1 MIPSMPAG
9 KMTNSKDGILG
20 SLFSGKLAKGNNG
33 KEKILFGM
41 SAFSMHLPV
50 LNKESMV
57 KVAGMKGHNEKSIIK
72 VPGIKGHNE
81 KSIIKVAGMKGHNEK
96 SMIKVPGMK
105 GHGIMKDAAFS
116 PKMAKMAS
124 KEIIGAKDGISPRSD
139 GKNVSP
145 LVVDNWEGIKK
156 DVANLLKGHG
166 VEKGEAERILSLI
179 EDKFSPKLEPK
190 GLDVIKN
197 GISRGQAKQPDAKP
211 PPALVMNNLE
221 NIKKDIANLL
231 KSHGVEDGK
240 VKKILSAFSSKI
252 GSKKGDVKGKISPE
266 LAGPSDNKDKPEIFA
281 PRELKLGDAVK
292 EKMVENLKI
301 IPEKDGLSTKN
312 ENIIVKG
319 HGNVGSID
327 GGAKVIKAESSAS
340 HIRPS
345 IMINQIADGAVNVLK
360 KGPGRVKIQLYPP
373 RLGALNMDVSIQ
385 NNKVRVVLMVENHE
399 ARHVL
404 QSNIEQIRSSLQ
416 GQGLHVDSFD
426 VLVQERAGKGGP
438 GFGQGETLSGEGKGN
453 RGGGDEENTGRHSQ
467 FSDMSS
473 DENGAGLISV
483 FA

>member
-9 KMTNSKDGILG
+9 KMANSKDGILG
-20 SLFSGKLAKGNNG
+20 SLFSGKPAKGNNG
-33 KEKILFGM
+33 KEKFLFGM

-50 LNKESMV
+50 LNKNSMI
-57 KVAGMKGHNEKSIIK
+57 KLAGMKGHNEKAIIK
-72 VPGIKGHNE
+72 VSGIKGHSE
-81 KSIIKVAGMKGHNEK
+81 KSL
-96 SMIKVPGMK
+96 IKVPEIK
-105 GHGIMKDAAFS
+105 GHGITKDAAFS

-197 GISRGQAKQPDAKP
+197 GISRGQAKQTDVKNTSP
-211 PPALVMNNLE
+211 LVMNNWE
-221 NIKKDIANLL
+221 NIEKDIANLL
-231 KSHGVEDGK
+231 KTHGVGDGK

-252 GSKKGDVKGKISPE
+252 ESKKGDIKGKISPE
-266 LAGPSDNKDKPEIFA
+266 SAGPSDNKDKPEIFA
-281 PRELKLGDAVK
+281 PRESKLGDTVK

-301 IPEKDGLSTKN
+301 IPEKDGLSTRT

-345 IMINQIADGAVNVLK
+345 IMINQITDGAVNVLK
-360 KGPGRVKIQLYPP
+360 RGPGRVKIQLYPP

-385 NNKVRVVLMVENHE
+385 NNKVKVVLIAENHE
-399 ARHVL
+399 VRHVL
-404 QSNIEQIRSSLQ
+404 QSNMEQLRSSLQ

-426 VLVQERAGKGGP
+426 VLVQERADRGGP
-438 GFGQGETLSGEGKGN
+438 GFGQGDTLSGEG
-453 RGGGDEENTGRHSQ
+453 RGKQGGDEENTGRHSQ
-467 FSDMSS
+467 LRNMSSS
-473 DENGAGLISV
+473 DENGAGRISV